1 MARLALVPS
10 PFTGAAAWRPTAERL
25 PGATAVD
32 YGGVRAADGYDGV
45 ARRVAEAMGEGSWIA
60 VLHSGAGAFAPSLA
74 EGGAGGLIF
83 VDAVR
88 PHPGRSL
95 RQVDPDIAAHLEAGA
110 SDGRLAPWNLWFDQ
124 DPLPRFLPDPAARAV
139 FVADLPRPPMAFLD
153 AVAPASDAWER
164 LPAAYLQLSRRY
176 AAQADWAEARGLP
189 VARADL
195 HHLAM
200 ASHPAEVALLIGSLA
215 CKVASS
221 SADSPLR

>member
-10 PFTGAAAWRPTAERL
+10 PFTGAEAWRPTAEHL
-25 PGATAVD
+25 PDAIAVD
-32 YGGVRAADGYDGV
+32 YGGVRAPDWYDGA
-45 ARRVAEAMGEGSWIA
+45 ARRVAEVIGPRAWIA

-74 EGGAGGLIF
+74 EAGAAGLIF

-95 RQVDPDIAAHLEAGA
+95 RDVDAEIVAHLEARA

-124 DPLPRFLPDPAARAV
+124 DPLPRFLPDPAVRAA
-139 FVADLPRPPMAFLD
+139 FVADLPRPAVGFLD
-153 AVAPASDAWER
+153 AKAPESERWER
-164 LPAAYLQLSRRY
+164 LPVAYLQLSRRY
-176 AAQADWAEARGLP
+176 AAQAEWAEARGWP

-200 ASHPAEVALLIGSLA
+200 ASHPAEVADLIAQLA
-215 CKVASS
+215 SRVR
-221 SADSPLR
+221 SAAAPRA